1 MQDHL
6 NRRRRT
12 LLGIGLNAIAP
23 GLALAAQPS
32 LTLTTGAREPLV
44 SSPGQPGFIEE
55 LAREALRR
63 IGYEL
68 HVVPLPHE
76 RALVNA
82 NAGIE
87 DGDLYRAAGFENDYP
102 NLVQVREPLVN
113 QDFVAVS
120 RRSDVE
126 VRSWADLGR
135 YSVAYVTGNKILERR
150 LEGVA
155 DVTSVRDNAL
165 LFGLLAAGRA
175 DVVLINRWV
184 GLVAARQAG
193 LAVRV
198 QEPPLV
204 RVPMFIYLHR
214 RNEALVRPL
223 AAALADVRRDGTWQ
237 RFYDQI
243 LKPLEA
249 AR

>member
-1 MQDHL
+1 MQ
-6 NRRRRT
+6 
-12 LLGIGLNAIAP
+12 
-23 GLALAAQPS
+23 
-32 LTLTTGAREPLV
+32 
-44 SSPGQPGFIEE
+44 
-55 LAREALRR
+55 
-63 IGYEL
+63 
-68 HVVPLPHE
+68 VP
-76 RALVNA
+76 
-82 NAGIE
+82 
-87 DGDLYRAAGFENDYP
+87 
-102 NLVQVREPLVN
+102 EPLVN

-120 RRSDVE
+120 RHSDVE

-175 DVVLINRWV
+175 DVALINRWV

-214 RNEALVRPL
+214 RDEALVRPPTTSSVDSPPVSITTL
-223 AAALADVRRDGTWQ
+223 PSPPISMSCSGC
-237 RFYDQI
+237 
-243 LKPLEA
+243 
-249 AR
+249 